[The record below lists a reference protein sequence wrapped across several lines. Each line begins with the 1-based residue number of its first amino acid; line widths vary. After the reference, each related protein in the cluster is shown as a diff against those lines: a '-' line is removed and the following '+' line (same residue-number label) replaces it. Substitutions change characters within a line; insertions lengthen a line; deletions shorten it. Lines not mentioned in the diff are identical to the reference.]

1 MHDNIHKKIW
11 PKYFDE
17 VASGKKKFEL
27 RLADFEVNPE
37 DRLILE
43 EWDPNSK
50 QYTGR
55 ATTVIATNVTKT
67 KDLPFFD
74 QRDAETVGYQIIQ
87 IEKEQ
92 A

>member
-1 MHDNIHKKIW
+1 MTTIHKKIW
-11 PKYFDE
+11 PKYFDD

-27 RLADFEVNPE
+27 RLADFTVSAG
-37 DRLILE
+37 DTLVLE
-43 EWDPNSK
+43 EWDPHTK

-55 ATTVIATNVTKT
+55 STTVNATYVIKT

-74 QRDAETVGYQIIQ
+74 QHNVETYGYQVIQ

-92 A
+92 Q